1 MPAERTRGAKK
12 EEVHGVQLTWTAP
25 VEPTAQPQI
34 AFAPTV
40 TPGTFADAVPP
51 AEPDTEPALFPSEPD
66 NVAPRRAPHAR
77 KKADDH
83 IPRPPNAFI
92 LFRSSFIKSQHVSTE
107 VETNHST
114 LSKIIGLTWQNMP
127 HEERQFWHTKAKV
140 AQAEHKRKWPD
151 YSFRPHHVK
160 GKGPEKRKVREVGIK
175 DTKRCQKIAELLVEG
190 KKGADLQAAIKE
202 FDRYHVPPIIT
213 RFETPLTARM
223 YRRSSSEPAPDTE
236 PSVPKFLRS
245 SSKSSSRRVRAVSTQ
260 PAPVPASS
268 IPSPD
273 VKSEGPSCSP
283 ETRPSEDDM
292 YDSMPPLVLPPG
304 PADYPFSEKQYP
316 SFNFNTFVFA
326 EASTPYYNSYI
337 EDSCDPLTPVSPA
350 TTSGHAFPFNSAD
363 MQIPCTPQKDDVF
376 AMSPVSSSPSFY
388 SAWSSSPASFPSQPS
403 TPQSFMSPM
412 SSYGSSEDISTK
424 QYGMP
429 HDMLGQN
436 EFNGGHMGSTA
447 QYPMGLADTCNMPSL
462 AALPPD
468 PTSTFAPYGD
478 LYPLSTPSKGNY
490 LCNNHRPELAYLDVS
505 FSDLL
510 AQPLPNYTI

>member
-25 VEPTAQPQI
+25 VEPTAKPQI

-40 TPGTFADAVPP
+40 TPGTFNDAVPP

-66 NVAPRRAPHAR
+66 NVAPKRAPHAR

-151 YSFRPHHVK
+151 YAFRPHHVK

-202 FDRYHVPPIIT
+202 FDRYHVPPVIT

-236 PSVPKFLRS
+236 PSAPKFLRS

-260 PAPVPASS
+260 PAPVPTSS
-268 IPSPD
+268 IPSPE

-283 ETRPSEDDM
+283 QARPSEDDV

-304 PADYPFSEKQYP
+304 SADYPFSEKQYP
-316 SFNFNTFVFA
+316 SFHIRFRRSIRTLQLLHRRLLR
-326 EASTPYYNSYI
+326 SPYPGISR
-337 EDSCDPLTPVSPA
+337 DDKRPRLPLQLCGHADPLHPAEGRRLRDVARVQQPVILQRVVLI
-350 TTSGHAFPFNSAD
+350 SGFFPESA
-363 MQIPCTPQKDDVF
+363 QT
-376 AMSPVSSSPSFY
+376 
-388 SAWSSSPASFPSQPS
+388 
-403 TPQSFMSPM
+403 
-412 SSYGSSEDISTK
+412 
-424 QYGMP
+424 
-429 HDMLGQN
+429 
-436 EFNGGHMGSTA
+436 
-447 QYPMGLADTCNMPSL
+447 
-462 AALPPD
+462 
-468 PTSTFAPYGD
+468 
-478 LYPLSTPSKGNY
+478 
-490 LCNNHRPELAYLDVS
+490 
-505 FSDLL
+505 
-510 AQPLPNYTI
+510 